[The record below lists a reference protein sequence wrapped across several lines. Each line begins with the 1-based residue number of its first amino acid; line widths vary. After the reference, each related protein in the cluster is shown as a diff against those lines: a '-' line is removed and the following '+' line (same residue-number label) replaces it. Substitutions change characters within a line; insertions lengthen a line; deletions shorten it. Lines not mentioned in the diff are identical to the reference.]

1 MGVGVLNKGATIKGV
16 KQRTVFFVS
25 KIMSKNN
32 DEIKSSSALSL
43 MMYKVVS
50 SDCVFV
56 KRGVKKC
63 DVLLPRGFDFTTSI
77 RKKGRL
83 LLI

>member
-16 KQRTVFFVS
+16 KQRTVFVS

-83 LLI
+83 LPI

>member
-16 KQRTVFFVS
+16 KQRTVFVS

-50 SDCVFV
+50 SDFCVFV

-83 LLI
+83 LPI

>member
-1 MGVGVLNKGATIKGV
+1 
-16 KQRTVFFVS
+16 
-25 KIMSKNN
+25 MSKN
-32 DEIKSSSALSL
+32 DEIKSGSALSL

-83 LLI
+83 LPI